1 MLILLPMASKTDLC
15 RKNEVLH
22 FLDTSVLRHLLCATT
37 KAREHYKSKLGPKRY
52 ICKYIQ
58 MEFIRAFVIILVE
71 YYSILAMPTIYH
83 INDANIL
90 WSNKFQSRKL
100 SGILLFAQSL
110 FGSRKIDF
118 SSSDDKPRALRLL
131 ADYIRRLVAKLH
143 IDYIDTGIDPTRCA
157 RPTTFD
163 SYDPLDTDGSLHE
176 FWVAFNDKKKAKKHC
191 AINHCLLQVHKTDV
205 NTILQEKAPSSES
218 DRRGYEKIVNTLA
231 ELVEAPNKLSC
242 NYCAR
247 IGDAVISLLC
257 PSNMRLEHTDYS
269 FDYLMAVLNKEH
281 FRHPSELSLYK

>member
-15 RKNEVLH
+15 RKNELLH
-22 FLDTSVLRHLLCATT
+22 FLDTSVLRHLLCATA

-71 YYSILAMPTIYH
+71 YYFILAMPTIYH

-118 SSSDDKPRALRLL
+118 SSSDDKPR
-131 ADYIRRLVAKLH
+131 
-143 IDYIDTGIDPTRCA
+143 GQ
-157 RPTTFD
+157 
-163 SYDPLDTDGSLHE
+163 
-176 FWVAFNDKKKAKKHC
+176 KKAKKHC

-218 DRRGYEKIVNTLA
+218 DQRGYEKIVNTLA

-281 FRHPSELSLYK
+281 FRHPSEQSYINRCT